1 MRFKRLRLE
10 NWRNFRSVDIDLRQR
25 VFLVGP
31 NASGKSN
38 LLDVF
43 RFLHDVA
50 DPEGGLPRAIQQR
63 GGVSQIRSLFARS
76 NPNVSIEVDVE
87 VESGSL
93 WSYRL
98 EFTDEK
104 GTPVVRREV
113 VRAGGKSLLQRPL
126 QEDDRDPRRLRQT
139 HLEQLNANQGFRELA
154 DFLTTVRYLHV
165 VPQLVRDPD
174 RSAGRAA
181 DPYGGD
187 FLEQIAKT
195 AAKQRQGK
203 LNRIQK
209 ALKIA
214 VPQLKRLELK
224 RDVRGVPHLSG
235 LYAHWRPGAGWQ
247 NETQFSDGSLRLFGL
262 LWGLL
267 DDAGPLL
274 LEEPEL
280 SLHSAVVHH
289 IPAMM
294 ARLNRK
300 RGRQVILS
308 THSKDLLL
316 DPGIAPEEVFLL
328 VPSKEGTEVNPAAT
342 DKQVRALLEAGV
354 SMGEAVV
361 PRTAPKNAAQ
371 LSLFGD

>member
-1 MRFKRLRLE
+1 MRFTRLKLE
-10 NWRNFRSVDIDLRQR
+10 NWRNFRSVDIELRRR

-31 NASGKSN
+31 NAAGKSN

-50 DPEGGLPRAIQQR
+50 DPEGGLPRAVLQR
-63 GGVSQIRSLFARS
+63 GGVSQIRSLFARR
-76 NPNVSIEVDVE
+76 NPNVAIEVDVN
-87 VESGSL
+87 GDGGPA
-93 WSYRL
+93 WSFRL

-104 GTPVVRREV
+104 GTPVVRKEIVRE
-113 VRAGGKSLLQRPL
+113 GGTLQLERPL
-126 QEDDRDPRRLRQT
+126 PEDEGDPRRLRQT

-154 DFLTTVRYLHV
+154 DFLATVRYLHV

-174 RSAGRAA
+174 RSAGRAK

-187 FLEQIAKT
+187 FLEQIAR
-195 AAKQRQGK
+195 APSKQRTAK

-209 ALKIA
+209 ALKVA
-214 VPQLKRLELK
+214 VPQLKELELRK
-224 RDVRGVPHLSG
+224 DARGIPHLAG
-235 LYAHWRPGAGWQ
+235 LYEHWRPKAGWQ
-247 NETQFSDGSLRLFGL
+247 NETQFSDGSLRLLGL

-294 ARLNRK
+294 ARVNRK
-300 RGRQVILS
+300 LGRQVVLS

-328 VPSKEGTEVNPAAT
+328 VPSREGTEVVPAAS
-342 DKQVRALLEAGV
+342 DRQIRALLEAGV

-361 PRTAPKNAAQ
+361 PRTAPKGSAQ
-371 LSLFGD
+371 LSLFGG